1 MSTTQRDEKPAP
13 SDGVGDDLSGLPDHI
28 VLYDGVCGLCHRGV
42 RSLMGLDRDRILHF
56 APLQGETAARLGIV
70 WEDDGPASADTFVF
84 VDNTGPEPVHHERM
98 DGVAAELRAIGRLAP
113 VAAIIRHTPKRIA
126 DGAYKVIAASRYRLF
141 GKFDQCELP
150 TRSQRERFLP

>member
-1 MSTTQRDEKPAP
+1 MTAVQ
-13 SDGVGDDLSGLPDHI
+13 SDGADAELADLPPYI

-56 APLQGETAARLGIV
+56 APLQGETAARLGV
-70 WEDDGPASADTFVF
+70 QWDDDGPAAADTFVF
-84 VDNTGPEPVHHERM
+84 VDNTGDAPVHHERM
-98 DGVAAELRAIGRLAP
+98 DGVAAELKAIGRLAP
-113 VAAIIRHTPKRIA
+113 VAAVIRITPEPVA
-126 DGAYKVIAASRYRLF
+126 DLAYKAIAASRYRLF